1 MNGLTAADY
10 ADTGQWRLI
19 VKISATGISAHIEN
33 TIHTQLEPQLLFSSK
48 WEADDSNL
56 LRNIE
61 NAVYDHPR
69 VLDDFSARVIIYDH
83 KTLFMPTQV
92 MEETEGAE
100 ETVYTALYDIDP
112 MEVMTDVN
120 NDLTAAHCLIP
131 GLKGFLNRTFPGAKI
146 ESNLMNKVRLQ
157 REKNEGTNMYVEVRE
172 GESDFILLDSR
183 NLLSASTHPTG
194 CAADAAY
201 HIFNILDVYGL
212 PASTTSVQLSGDAV
226 TVELKEIIKAVQS
239 AG

>member
-19 VKISATGISAHIEN
+19 VQISATGISAHIEN

-48 WEADDSNL
+48 WEADTDNL

-83 KTLFMPTQV
+83 KTMFMPTRV
-92 MEETEGAE
+92 VEETEGAE
-100 ETVYTALYDIDP
+100 ETIYTALYECDP
-112 MEVMTDVN
+112 AEVMTDVDA
-120 NDLTAAHCLIP
+120 DLTAAHCLTA

-146 ESNLMNKVRLQ
+146 ESNLMNRVRLL
-157 REKNEGTNMYVEVRE
+157 RKENSGKTMYVDVRE
-172 GESDFILLDSR
+172 TESDFILLDGET
-183 NLLSASTHPTG
+183 LLSASTHSTG
-194 CAADAAY
+194 SRADTAY
-201 HIFNILDVYGL
+201 HLFNILDVYGL
-212 PASTTSVQLSGDAV
+212 PATTPVILSGDMAGD
-226 TVELKEIIKAVQS
+226 ELKEMVKAVQ
-239 AG
+239 AAC